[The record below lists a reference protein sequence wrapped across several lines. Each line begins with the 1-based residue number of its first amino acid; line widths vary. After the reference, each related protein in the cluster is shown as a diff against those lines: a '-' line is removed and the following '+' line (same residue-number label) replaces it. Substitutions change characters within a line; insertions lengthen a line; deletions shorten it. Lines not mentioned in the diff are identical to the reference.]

1 MPPAA
6 RSGSATAITSSVGAC
21 MLGLYQRPVEKPDA
35 PSASASAKRLR
46 IRSISPSRA
55 GRITSPPMASTRSAM
70 WPQSA

>member
-21 MLGLYQRPVEKPDA
+21 MLGLYQRPVEKPEA
-35 PSASASAKRLR
+35 PSLSDSASRLR
-46 IRSISPSRA
+46 IRSISASRA
-55 GRITSPPMASTRSAM
+55 GRITSPSIAPTRSAM